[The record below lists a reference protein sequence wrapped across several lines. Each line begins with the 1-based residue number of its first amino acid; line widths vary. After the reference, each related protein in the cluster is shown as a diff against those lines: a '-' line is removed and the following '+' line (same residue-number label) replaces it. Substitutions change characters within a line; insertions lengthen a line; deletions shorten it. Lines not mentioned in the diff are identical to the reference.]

1 MSQNSKSSIASR
13 ARIFAALGD
22 PRRLL
27 IAESLRISHRT
38 PGELM
43 EIAGLS
49 SNLLTHHLDILERAD
64 VVRRLTGSSDR
75 RKRFVALEDSAR
87 EFLRPVNLT
96 GNIVFVCTQ
105 NSARSQL
112 ASAIWS
118 AETGRPALSAG
129 TRPAEQVHPMAIEV
143 ARRHGLDLSDAT
155 PQLLSL
161 KLAGKNT
168 IITVCDQAHDELSHP
183 LTRMHWSIPDPARG
197 GRRRDFESAFDEI
210 AELVSQANGASSVR
224 Q

>member
-1 MSQNSKSSIASR
+1 MAQNSKSSITSR
-13 ARIFAALGD
+13 ARTFAALGD

-27 IAESLRISHRT
+27 IAESLSLSHRT

-49 SNLLTHHLDILERAD
+49 SNLLTHHLDILEKAD

-75 RKRFVALEDSAR
+75 RKRFVALENSAR
-87 EFLRPVNLT
+87 EFLRPVSLK

-129 TRPAEQVHPMAIEV
+129 TRPAERVHPLAIEV
-143 ARRHGLDLSDAT
+143 ARIHGLDLSGAT
-155 PQLLSL
+155 PQLLSP
-161 KLAGKNT
+161 KLVGKYT

-183 LTRMHWSIPDPARG
+183 LTRMHWSIPDPVSAG
-197 GRRRDFESAFDEI
+197 QKRDFEASFNTISEI
-210 AELVSQANGASSVR
+210 ITVMKGTSNVV
-224 Q
+224 